1 LDNTSDIL
9 IVDRPKFY
17 GTYVY
22 SMSLSCDILD
32 WHEYFAIKE
41 ELQNLVGVPGI
52 ISGSKHLLTYYIF
65 FNDSKLL
72 SNILDFAKNKNLL
85 IHNIKKISE
94 EFLHVT
100 LKRKKYNKKG
110 DWYGEYSYRIRLKRP
125 YFDFSDINDK
135 LQGKVTLSQN
145 NPALFYMSNLN
156 DVILFKLLYS
166 SYILEMHDSQTV
178 RG

>member
-1 LDNTSDIL
+1 
-9 IVDRPKFY
+9 
-17 GTYVY
+17 
-22 SMSLSCDILD
+22 
-32 WHEYFAIKE
+32 
-41 ELQNLVGVPGI
+41 
-52 ISGSKHLLTYYIF
+52 
-65 FNDSKLL
+65 
-72 SNILDFAKNKNLL
+72 L